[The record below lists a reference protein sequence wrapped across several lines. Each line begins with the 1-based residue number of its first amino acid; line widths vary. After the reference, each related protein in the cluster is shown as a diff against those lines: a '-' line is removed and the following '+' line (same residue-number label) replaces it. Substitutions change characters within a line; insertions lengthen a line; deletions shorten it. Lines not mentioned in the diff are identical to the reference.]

1 MCLAP
6 KEKLELKDKSLKP
19 VKKQKRVSFSIEV
32 GKEEKGTDKST
43 DKSISSVYD
52 KLPTIFE
59 VDDITTTITITKNET
74 KNENTY
80 APDKVLPIC
89 FMLQEYKIHI
99 NKSREYILELNKQ
112 LTELKKQLLES
123 QKREQILNAR
133 LNIIL
138 TPTLLTS
145 PTSLITSQIHNNLI
159 NNLSFN
165 KDILI
170 TTV

>member
-32 GKEEKGTDKST
+32 GQEEKGTDKST

-59 VDDITTTITITKNET
+59 VDDITPTITKNET

-80 APDKVLPIC
+80 TPDKVLPIC
-89 FMLQEYKIHI
+89 FMLQEYKIHLD
-99 NKSREYILELNKQ
+99 KSREYIRIK
-112 LTELKKQLLES
+112 
-123 QKREQILNAR
+123 
-133 LNIIL
+133 
-138 TPTLLTS
+138 
-145 PTSLITSQIHNNLI
+145 
-159 NNLSFN
+159 
-165 KDILI
+165 
-170 TTV
+170 